1 MAKFTFKDT
10 GKKIKVGDTFY
21 FYHIEYK
28 NKPSVAIPFIAKDFE
43 YIVKSCK
50 VQDIGNFYKDCGGF
64 LNKDYYL
71 ITDDINN
78 QAFTIN
84 HCLYSSQEACN
95 DAMEISKLKE
105 VISRDIFAIHEDI
118 FAIHD
123 IDKLKEIHNK
133 IFNNINL

>member
-1 MAKFTFKDT
+1 MTKFTFKDT
-10 GKKIKVGDTFY
+10 GKEIKVGDVFY
-21 FYHIEYK
+21 YVGYK
-28 NKPSVAIPFIAKDFE
+28 NKPSVAIPFIAKDVE

-50 VQDIGNFYKDCGGF
+50 VRDIDNLYKDCGGF

-71 ITDDINN
+71 VTDDINN
-78 QAFTIN
+78 PDFTIN
-84 HCLYSSQEACN
+84 DCLYSSQEACN
-95 DAMEISKLKE
+95 DAMEVSKLQKS
-105 VISRDIFAIHEDI
+105 ISQDI

>member
-10 GKKIKVGDTFY
+10 GKEIKVGDVFY

-28 NKPSVAIPFIAKDFE
+28 NKPSVAIPFVAKDVE

-50 VQDIGNFYKDCGGF
+50 VQDIGIFYKDCGGF

-71 ITDDINN
+71 ITDDISNPT
-78 QAFTIN
+78 FTVN
-84 HCLYSSQEACN
+84 DCLYSSQEACN
-95 DAMEISKLKE
+95 DAMEIRKLQE
-105 VISRDIFAIHEDI
+105 VISQDI